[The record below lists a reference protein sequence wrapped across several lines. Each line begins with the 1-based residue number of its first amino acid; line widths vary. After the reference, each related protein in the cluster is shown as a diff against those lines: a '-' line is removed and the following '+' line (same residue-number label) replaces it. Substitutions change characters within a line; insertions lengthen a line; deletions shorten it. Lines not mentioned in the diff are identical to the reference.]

1 MIDKYSLLRS
11 RLADFVQKSYTE
23 TNFLKFTDFL
33 DEFECSTVIDYFKS
47 IYFEN
52 YILFGGYE
60 EATRKILAVYSSD
73 VPEKNPISLLKL
85 DFSNIEYLGHRNIL
99 GALMNLNIS
108 RSLIGDICISEK
120 VAFVFCL
127 PSAETIIK
135 NELEY
140 VGKSRVV
147 VSETDNFKDY
157 KPETKIETYSISSER
172 LDCIVSAVV
181 NSSRSKAEELIN
193 SSLVFVNGSIEKNTA
208 KKIKENSKIS
218 VRGFGKFQI
227 LDMSER
233 TRRDRIRLKIL
244 KFI

>member
-11 RLADFVQKSYTE
+11 RLSDFVEKSYTE
-23 TNFLKFTDFL
+23 TGFLKFTDFL

-73 VPEKNPISLLKL
+73 APLKFPISLLKL
-85 DFSNIEYLGHRNIL
+85 EFSNAEYLGHRNIL

-108 RSLIGDICISEK
+108 RSLIGDICISENL
-120 VAFVFCL
+120 AFVFCL

-147 VSETDNFKDY
+147 VSETDDFKDY
-157 KPETKIETYSISSER
+157 TPKTQIETYSISSER

-181 NSSRSKAEELIN
+181 NSSRNKAEDLIN

-218 VRGFGKFQI
+218 VRGFGKFKI
-227 LDMSER
+227 IDMSER
-233 TRRDRIRLKIL
+233 TRRDRIKLKIL